1 MAWYWYLLIAAP
13 VLFLLVEFKSS
24 RPDGKLLNIHP
35 VRRLMFYIMRGRNES
50 QVYFDIQVD
59 ATKLIPYMDKARD
72 SFGANFTHISVAA
85 TAIALSA
92 NPRMNRFVVG
102 KRLYQR
108 NERYITFSM
117 KRNKVGGQID
127 RAAKIATVKM
137 KIIDG
142 ELISDFCKRVNEQI
156 GEERSGKKTKGDKE
170 IDLFNFFPRPILHLG
185 LPLIELLDYF
195 NLLPGE
201 FIDQDPMY
209 TSIFMANL
217 GSLNMGAAYHHL
229 YEYGNCPLFI
239 MVGKME
245 QRPVV
250 VDGQIV
256 IRPII
261 PFRFN
266 FDERIDDGI
275 NARFGMDAIQAVL
288 EDPERYLG
296 PPDAPKALW
305 PQPAGSVPGPE

>member
-13 VLFLLVEFKSS
+13 ILLLLVEFKTS
-24 RPDGKLLNIHP
+24 RPDGKILNIHP

-50 QVYFDIQVD
+50 QVYFDMQVD
-59 ATKLIPYMDKARD
+59 ATKLIPYMEKARD

-117 KRNKVGGQID
+117 KRNKVGGEID

-142 ELISDFCKRVNEQI
+142 ELISDFCKRMNEQI
-156 GEERSGKKTKGDKE
+156 GEERSGRKTKGDQE
-170 IDLFNFFPRPILHLG
+170 IDLFNFFPRPILHMG

-195 NLLPGE
+195 NLLPGA
-201 FIDQDPMY
+201 FVDQDPMY

-229 YEYGNCPLFI
+229 YEYGNCPLFT

-250 VDGQIV
+250 VDGQVV
-256 IRPII
+256 IRPLI
-261 PFRFN
+261 PFRFS

-275 NARFGMDAIQAVL
+275 NARFGMDAIRAVL

-305 PQPAGSVPGPE
+305 PQPAGSIIGPE